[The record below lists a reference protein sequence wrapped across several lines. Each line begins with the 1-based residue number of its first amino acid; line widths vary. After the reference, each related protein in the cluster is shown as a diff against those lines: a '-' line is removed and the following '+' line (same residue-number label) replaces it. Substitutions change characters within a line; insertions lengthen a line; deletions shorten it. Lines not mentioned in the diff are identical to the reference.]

1 MVGRILKMLLKVM
14 KPFIKM
20 ALMEAIFDALE
31 DYALDGTTEE
41 GTTEPEPA
49 TGEDVTLGA

>member
-1 MVGRILKMLLKVM
+1 MIGWIIKMLLKVM
-14 KPFIKM
+14 KPFVKM

-31 DYALDGTTEE
+31 DYALDDTTEE
-41 GTTEPEPA
+41 GTTAPEPV